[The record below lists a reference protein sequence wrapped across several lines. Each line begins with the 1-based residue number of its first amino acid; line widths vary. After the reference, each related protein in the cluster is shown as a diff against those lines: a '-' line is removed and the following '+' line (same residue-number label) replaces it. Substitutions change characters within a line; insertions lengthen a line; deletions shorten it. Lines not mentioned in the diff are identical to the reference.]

1 MKEAA
6 SVGGLFHF
14 LGFSRR
20 GKSAKGSVK
29 LPALVGMA
37 RLFFA
42 VIVVATAALIG
53 MFPFLAFAL

>member
-1 MKEAA
+1 MKEVA

-29 LPALVGMA
+29 LPAL
-37 RLFFA
+37 
-42 VIVVATAALIG
+42 AL
-53 MFPFLAFAL
+53 